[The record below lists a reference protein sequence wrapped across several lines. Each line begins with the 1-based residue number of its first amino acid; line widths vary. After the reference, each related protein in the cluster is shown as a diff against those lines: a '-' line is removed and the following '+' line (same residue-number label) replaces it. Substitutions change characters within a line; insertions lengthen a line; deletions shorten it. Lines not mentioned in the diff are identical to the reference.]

1 MSRSLPDGGMFMRMP
16 KMQVYLPEELYERV
30 KAHAHELNVSR
41 ILQDA
46 LAQQLAVLDR
56 RVALEEVLAEYTAEF
71 GAFTPE
77 ELEERRLADEREAE
91 QNRERIRTWMR

>member
-1 MSRSLPDGGMFMRMP
+1 
-16 KMQVYLPEELYERV
+16 MQVYLPEELYERV

-46 LAQQLAVLDR
+46 LAEQLAVLDR
-56 RVALEEVLAEYTAEF
+56 RAALEEVLAEYTAEF

-77 ELEERRLADEREAE
+77 ELEKRRRSDEVEAAR
-91 QNRERIRTWMR
+91 NRALVRKWMT